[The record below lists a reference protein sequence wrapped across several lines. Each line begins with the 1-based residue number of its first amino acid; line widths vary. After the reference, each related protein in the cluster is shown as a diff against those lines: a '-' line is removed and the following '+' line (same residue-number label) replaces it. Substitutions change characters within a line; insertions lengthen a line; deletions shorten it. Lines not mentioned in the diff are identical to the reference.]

1 MTFKISKDNIVYY
14 SNFDSLTDCETWV
27 LANLGS
33 DCIVQVSDEQV
44 PLASLEERLN
54 SDLNF
59 GDSLIREFLIDNRI
73 ANVSSTD
80 SITVAQKFKDIELL
94 ARNGDIR
101 TVKIV
106 LESTAIDV
114 IFTQDRKDKYL
125 TMITT
130 YLASR

>member
-1 MTFKISKDNIVYY
+1 M
-14 SNFDSLTDCETWV
+14 
-27 LANLGS
+27 ANLGS
-33 DCIVQVSDEQV
+33 DWIVQVSDEQV

>member
-33 DCIVQVSDEQV
+33 DWIVQVSDEQV